1 MLFIPDSIDAVE
13 AGLIARPLTPTPAT
27 PDTRTVEQI
36 SDSERD
42 ALESSQVCSA
52 TLITMDNARFL
63 VGFILLIVRHHEV
76 SGVLF
81 AYVVLAT
88 ILDASG
94 SGFNIF
100 IRWPS
105 VVEKLVRWGLC
116 ARITNCMRPG
126 APAIAKR
133 ELAINIGSMLPTIG
147 MFVFGFFAFWQ
158 SYMIER
164 APANSMAV
172 WGWITALVYAIKT
185 FAGFPGFIWH
195 LISKFRLCS
204 K

>member
-147 MFVFGFFAFWQ
+147 MF
-158 SYMIER
+158 ER